1 MAETV
6 NFIDFDFCAYNY
18 QAYDIARHFCD
29 YAGNGASVSLFYCYP
44 FMTLSNL
51 NKFIWYKY

>member
-1 MAETV
+1 MAIDNYILLLFCFIAMSETV

-29 YAGNGASVSLFYCYP
+29 YAGDDAFLFY
-44 FMTLSNL
+44 L
-51 NKFIWYKY
+51 